1 MEERVE
7 GQIVHE
13 IRDLSTLNW
22 TSERGFLA
30 TGGSKCKASAVV
42 DGVRMYYKLSSFT
55 QEEGITGHENFNEIV
70 VDRLLDYLQYPHVS
84 YRLIHAVIQ
93 MQGEEYDTYVCES
106 RDMLGAKE
114 SKVSLASYYAAERMV
129 GEDVYDFCRRMGW
142 EEDICRM
149 MLVDFLI
156 FNQKRTGDNIEVI
169 RDAEAG
175 TYRLA
180 PLYDHGTSLA
190 YMCRD
195 DMALH
200 SYDVIKDRPVEN
212 FVGSTSLRQ
221 NVARMPAK
229 YCKVLPPFD
238 PALRRRLFEGM
249 EDLVSEKWRTTV
261 WHMLTERRQL
271 YVNLCHPQG

>member
-1 MEERVE
+1 M
-7 GQIVHE
+7 
-13 IRDLSTLNW
+13 
-22 TSERGFLA
+22 
-30 TGGSKCKASAVV
+30 
-42 DGVRMYYKLSSFT
+42 
-55 QEEGITGHENFNEIV
+55 
-70 VDRLLDYLQYPHVS
+70 
-84 YRLIHAVIQ
+84 
-93 MQGEEYDTYVCES
+93 
-106 RDMLGAKE
+106 
-114 SKVSLASYYAAERMV
+114 
-129 GEDVYDFCRRMGW
+129 
-142 EEDICRM
+142 
-149 MLVDFLI
+149 
-156 FNQKRTGDNIEVI
+156 
-169 RDAEAG
+169 
-175 TYRLA
+175 RLA